1 MSFGLRS
8 SKLLYLFEMKK
19 LFLVDAYALIYRSY
33 YAFIS
38 RPMRNSQGE
47 NTSAIFGFMRFLNEI
62 LRREQPH
69 YMGVAFD
76 PKGGNFRHELY
87 PEYKANRS
95 ETPEDIIIATP
106 YIKRIL
112 EAMRIPVLEIPGYE
126 ADDVIGTLSVKASQ
140 EGFEVYMVTPDK
152 DYGQLVQ
159 PHVQICKQQKS
170 SDDVVIVDMAKIKE
184 NYGVDDPK
192 LIADILALWGDAS
205 DNIPGIPGIGE
216 KGAIK
221 LVCQYGDIE
230 NIIAH
235 VDEIKGKQGENI
247 KANIE
252 QLRLAKTLATIHCD
266 VPIEFEPDKLLLEE
280 PDCDA
285 LGEVYRELNFTS
297 FLRDLEQTRK
307 VGAFYCRPSAGS
319 APITP
324 QPIAAAARP
333 KAPVQAPAADLFSG
347 AGMDTTVQAVEQADL
362 FGETVIVETID
373 GLASISST
381 PHEYVTLTDKNEIKA
396 LAGRLS
402 ASDNFAFDTETTGFD
417 CFTCRLVGLSFALEE
432 HKAYYIPCPAD
443 QAQTREILEILRA
456 PLENPDITKTAH
468 NAKFDLM
475 MLEANGIQVNGFL
488 YDTMIIH
495 YLLDPESRHGMD
507 FLSRRFLGYDP
518 VPIEALIGKG
528 VKQLTMDMVPADKV
542 AEYAAED
549 SDVTLRLKNVL
560 WPMLEQQQLAG
571 LYKKIE
577 EPVIRV
583 LASMELEGVRI
594 DAQGLKKYGEELSVD
609 MRRLETEIREMA
621 GDPALN
627 VNSAKQLGDV
637 LFGRMKIDPNAKKT
651 KTKQYR
657 TDEEYLQSLS
667 DRHPVI
673 GKILEYRKLKK
684 LISTY
689 IDALPQLINPV
700 TGKIHTSFN
709 QAVTATGR
717 LSSNNPNLQNIP
729 IREEQGRMLRKSFI
743 PDEGCMMLSADYSQ
757 VELRVMAHLSEDPAM
772 VDAFK
777 ENKDIHRAT
786 AARIF
791 KVAESEVTR
800 EQRRRAKTANFG
812 IIYGISAFGLA
823 TRLGIPRGEAKE
835 IIDGYFESFPGVKK
849 YIDDSI
855 EEAREKGYVDTI
867 YGRKRFLPDIRS
879 GNAVVRGLAER
890 NAINAPIQGSAA
902 DIMKLAMI
910 EVERRLR
917 EGGYRSRLTLQV
929 HDELVLNVY
938 PEELEAVRKIV
949 TEGMEHAAELKVPL
963 VVDCG
968 VGENWL
974 EAH

>member
-1 MSFGLRS
+1 
-8 SKLLYLFEMKK
+8 MKK

-38 RPMRNSQGE
+38 RPMRNAQGM
-47 NTSAIFGFMRFLNEI
+47 NTSAIFGFLKFLNDI

-69 YMGVAFD
+69 YIGVAFD

-87 PEYKANRS
+87 PDYKANRS
-95 ETPEDIIIATP
+95 ETPEDIILATP
-106 YIKRIL
+106 YIKQIL

-126 ADDVIGTLSVKASQ
+126 ADDVIGTLSVKAAH

-159 PHVQICKQQKS
+159 PHVHIYKQRKS
-170 SDDVVIVDMAKIKE
+170 GEGIEIVDMAKIEE
-184 NYGVDDPK
+184 NYGVDQPK
-192 LIADILALWGDAS
+192 LIADVLALWGDAS
-205 DNIPGIPGIGE
+205 DNIPGVPGIGE
-216 KGAIK
+216 KGAVK
-221 LVCQYGDIE
+221 LIGLYGDVE

-247 KANIE
+247 KANID
-252 QLRLAKTLATIHCD
+252 QLRLAKTLATIDCD
-266 VPIEFEPDKLLLEE
+266 VPIAFEPEKLIMED

-285 LGEVYRELNFTS
+285 LAEIYRELNFTS
-297 FLRDLEQTRK
+297 FLRELEQTGK
-307 VGAFYCRPSAGS
+307 VGAFQCAPSTGS
-319 APITP
+319 TVVTP
-324 QPIAAAARP
+324 QPTAASARSKAAAQPAGP
-333 KAPVQAPAADLFSG
+333 DLFSAMATDTSAAPAAPTD
-347 AGMDTTVQAVEQADL
+347 AM
-362 FGETVIVETID
+362 D
-373 GLASISST
+373 GLENIHST
-381 PHEYVTLTDKNEIKA
+381 PHNYITLTDVAEMKA
-396 LAGRLS
+396 LADRLS
-402 ASDNFAFDTETTGFD
+402 AADNFAFDTETTGFD
-417 CFTCRLVGLSFALEE
+417 VFNDRLVGLSFALQAHE
-432 HKAYYIPCPAD
+432 AYYIPCLGERAET
-443 QAQTREILEILRA
+443 QAIVDIFRA
-456 PLENPDITKTAH
+456 PLENPAVAKTAH
-468 NAKFDLM
+468 NAKFDIMVL
-475 MLEANGIQVNGFL
+475 ANYGVWVQGFL
-488 YDTMIIH
+488 YDTMIVH

-507 FLSRRFLGYDP
+507 FLSRRYLGYDP

-528 VKQLTMDMVPADKV
+528 AKQITMDMVSVDRV
-542 AEYAAED
+542 AEYGAED
-549 SDVTLRLKNVL
+549 SDVTLRLKNTL
-560 WPMLEQQQLAG
+560 WPMLEEQQLVD

-577 EPVIRV
+577 EPLIRV
-583 LASMELEGVRI
+583 LASIELEGVRI
-594 DAQGLKKYGEELSVD
+594 DAAGLKAYGEALSVD
-609 MRRLETEIREMA
+609 LVRLEAEIREMT
-621 GDPALN
+621 GDPGLN
-627 VNSAKQLGDV
+627 VNSAKQLGEA
-637 LFGRMKIDPNAKKT
+637 LFGRLKLDPNAKKT

-673 GKILEYRKLKK
+673 GKILEYRGLKK

-689 IDALPQLINPV
+689 IDALPQLINPK

-743 PDEGCMMLSADYSQ
+743 PDAGCVMLSADYSQ

-772 VDAFK
+772 VEAFK
-777 ENKDIHRAT
+777 ENKDIHQAT

-791 KVAESEVTR
+791 KVPESEATR

-835 IIDGYFESFPGVKK
+835 IIDGYFASFPGVQH
-849 YIDDSI
+849 YIDREI
-855 EEAREKGYVDTI
+855 EKAREKGYVDTI

-910 EVERRLR
+910 AVEKALR
-917 EGGYRSRLTLQV
+917 EGGYQSRITLQV
-929 HDELVLNVY
+929 HDELVLNVH
-938 PEELEAVRKIV
+938 PSELEAVRKIV
-949 TEGMEHAAELKVPL
+949 VDNMEHAAALKVPL
-963 VVDCG
+963 VVDCEA
-968 VGENWL
+968 GENWL